1 MASSS
6 EDEGDLADIVGVVA
20 EPPPKK
26 TRLDYK
32 GWKCPQCPAV
42 FAQKGNLTAHIKRKH
57 STDPPSFSC
66 TVCGKTFSQKGH
78 LNYHIKMQ
86 HSAEPLLSVP
96 CVQCDKTFKN
106 KSSLAQHVAAKH
118 STESPSFACAE
129 CDATFTR
136 NWSLKQHIEVQ
147 HGAKP
152 RLFPCP
158 ECNAAFKYKSG
169 RTLHIKTQHGAKP
182 PSFPCPEC
190 DAVFRHSNAVKNH
203 IKMRHSAKPPSFAC
217 LVCNATFTRN
227 STLTKHAITQHGA
240 NPPSFACPE
249 CGKTVTEKGNL
260 KKHRA
265 LVHDVDVVWHV
276 CDADPNCS
284 FKAKTSTHLAKHIKN
299 VHARVFAQRKQEQEE
314 KVRRA
319 LLDGG
324 WEEHRLAEAMPPVGF
339 FRREK
344 RIDFNCAKKA
354 QPGALKTANQYAR
367 IDFVLGV
374 PDGYV
379 FLEVDEHQHRF
390 GYDNDSLSCDMK
402 RMASVMES
410 LAVETDYNLPNVYWL
425 RFNPHAHRANGD
437 LVKVPKAERERR
449 LLAWLEAFAFAAP
462 LGIGYAFYDYDDE
475 DGLEVL
481 ANPDYDAQYA
491 AVVDNL
497 KALDDVDVDTDSEDQ
512 DVCLPCAD

>member
-26 TRLDYK
+26 SKLHYK
-32 GWKCPQCPAV
+32 GWECPQCPAV
-42 FAQKGNLTAHIKRKH
+42 FTQKGNLTAH
-57 STDPPSFSC
+57 
-66 TVCGKTFSQKGH
+66 
-78 LNYHIKMQ
+78 
-86 HSAEPLLSVP
+86 
-96 CVQCDKTFKN
+96 
-106 KSSLAQHVAAKH
+106 VAAKH
-118 STESPSFACAE
+118 S
-129 CDATFTR
+129 DA
-136 NWSLKQHIEVQ
+136 
-147 HGAKP
+147 
-152 RLFPCP
+152 
-158 ECNAAFKYKSG
+158 
-169 RTLHIKTQHGAKP
+169 
-182 PSFPCPEC
+182 
-190 DAVFRHSNAVKNH
+190 
-203 IKMRHSAKPPSFAC
+203 
-217 LVCNATFTRN
+217 
-227 STLTKHAITQHGA
+227 
-240 NPPSFACPE
+240 PPSFACPE
-249 CGKTVTEKGNL
+249 CDKIFTQNSHLRQHLRQQHSDAKPCFECSKCDATFTRNCALNKHVAIKHNDSPPSFKCPECDATYTQKGHLNRHVATKHSAAPPSFSCPECDATFTEKKSLNQHL
-260 KKHRA
+260 A
-265 LVHDVDVVWHV
+265 NAHDVGVVWHH
-276 CDADPNCS
+276 CDADPNCT
-284 FKAKTSTHLAKHIKN
+284 FKSKTGSSLARHIQS
-299 VHARVFAQRKQEQEE
+299 VHARVHAQRKQEQEE

-324 WEEHRLAEAMPPVGF
+324 WQEYQLAETMPPVGY

-344 RIDFNCAKKA
+344 RIDFTCAKKA
-354 QPGALKTANQYAR
+354 QPGALATAGKFAR

-374 PDGYV
+374 PGGYV
-379 FLEVDEHQHRF
+379 FLEVDEQQHRF